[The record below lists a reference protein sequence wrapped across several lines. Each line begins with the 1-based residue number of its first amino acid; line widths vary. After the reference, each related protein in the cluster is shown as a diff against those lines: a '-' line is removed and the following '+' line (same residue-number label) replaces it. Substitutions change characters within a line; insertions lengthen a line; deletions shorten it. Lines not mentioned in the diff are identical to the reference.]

1 MSAVA
6 LVATPTT
13 SPAALQEP
21 RRVAWQIL
29 RHHAKSFTWGARLLP
44 RRYRRDA
51 AAIYAFCRRC
61 DDAVDHAPD
70 AATAARAVARLRG
83 ELDRVYAPDCQDGD
97 LADPVLVGF
106 REVVRRRRLP
116 RIDADELLDG
126 MQMDV
131 GRVRYQTF
139 AELLVYCHRVAG
151 VVGLMIAR
159 VMGVTDERVLARAA
173 DLGTAMQLTN
183 ICRDVAEDA
192 RLDRVYLPAE
202 LLGAGEAAAVAE
214 LLRRADGYYRSGDRG
229 LPALPAGCEAAIRA
243 ARLIYADIGRVI
255 AARGF
260 DVQAGRARVSS
271 PRKLWLAL
279 RALGETAVGRIAGR
293 GRAS

>member
-1 MSAVA
+1 MSSAA
-6 LVATPTT
+6 LVTATPTST
-13 SPAALQEP
+13 TGLAEP

-44 RRYRRDA
+44 RHYRRDA

-61 DDAVDHAPD
+61 DDAVDDAPD
-70 AATAARAVARLRG
+70 AATAARAVARMRG
-83 ELDRVYAPDCQDGD
+83 ELDRIYGPGEDGE
-97 LADPVLVGF
+97 LGDPVLLGF
-106 REVVRRRRLP
+106 REVVRRRGLP
-116 RIDADELLDG
+116 RIHADELLDG

-139 AELLVYCHRVAG
+139 DELLVYCHRVAG
-151 VVGLMIAR
+151 VVGLMMAR
-159 VMGVTDERVLARAA
+159 VMGVTDERVLSRAD
-173 DLGTAMQLTN
+173 DLGIAMQLTN

-214 LLRRADGYYRSGDRG
+214 LLHRADGYYRSGDRG
-229 LPALPAGCEAAIRA
+229 LVALPGGCEAAIRA

-260 DVQAGRARVSS
+260 DVHAGRARVSGA
-271 PRKLWLAL
+271 RKLWLAL
-279 RALGETAVGRIAGR
+279 RALGETAVGRLAGK
-293 GRAS
+293 GRAP

>member
-106 REVVRRRRLP
+106 REV
-116 RIDADELLDG
+116 
-126 MQMDV
+126 
-131 GRVRYQTF
+131 
-139 AELLVYCHRVAG
+139 
-151 VVGLMIAR
+151 
-159 VMGVTDERVLARAA
+159 
-173 DLGTAMQLTN
+173 
-183 ICRDVAEDA
+183 
-192 RLDRVYLPAE
+192 
-202 LLGAGEAAAVAE
+202 
-214 LLRRADGYYRSGDRG
+214 
-229 LPALPAGCEAAIRA
+229 
-243 ARLIYADIGRVI
+243 
-255 AARGF
+255 
-260 DVQAGRARVSS
+260 
-271 PRKLWLAL
+271 
-279 RALGETAVGRIAGR
+279 
-293 GRAS
+293 

>member
-1 MSAVA
+1 MSSAA
-6 LVATPTT
+6 LVAT
-13 SPAALQEP
+13 SPSSTVALADP

-29 RHHAKSFTWGARLLP
+29 RHHARSFTWGARLLP
-44 RRYRRDA
+44 RKYRRDA

-61 DDAVDHAPD
+61 DDAVDHAAD
-70 AATAARAVARLRG
+70 AVTAARAVARLRG
-83 ELDRVYAPDCQDGD
+83 ELDRIYAPDWQDGD

-106 REVVRRRRLP
+106 REVVRRRGLP
-116 RIDADELLDG
+116 RLLSDELLNG

-131 GRVRYQTF
+131 GCVRYQTF
-139 AELLVYCHRVAG
+139 TELLVYCHRVAG
-151 VVGLMIAR
+151 VVGLMMAR
-159 VMGVTDERVLARAA
+159 VMGVTDERVLAHAA
-173 DLGTAMQLTN
+173 DLGIAMQLTN

-192 RLDRVYLPAE
+192 RLDRVYLPGE

-229 LPALPAGCEAAIRA
+229 LVALPAGCAAAIRV

-260 DVQAGRARVSS
+260 DVHAGRARVSS
-271 PRKLWLAL
+271 PRKLWLAV
-279 RALGETAVGRIAGR
+279 RALGETAAGRIARR
-293 GRAS
+293 GDAP